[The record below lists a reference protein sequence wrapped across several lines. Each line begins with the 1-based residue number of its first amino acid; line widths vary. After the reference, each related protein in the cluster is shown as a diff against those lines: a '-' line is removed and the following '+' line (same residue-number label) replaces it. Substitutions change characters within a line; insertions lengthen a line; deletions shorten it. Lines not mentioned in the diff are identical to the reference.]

1 MGGRTCSVLACAL
14 ANLGVGMFIGHF
26 GVAFGSKKIVPRVS
40 LGTLILAAQ
49 LLDLVWPVL
58 LLLGIEHVRID
69 PGNTAYTPLEFYDY
83 PVTHSLLL
91 VLLWSLL
98 FGGIY
103 YGIKRQ
109 PRGAILVGC
118 AVFSHWVLDFFTHRP
133 DLPVFPWGQTY
144 AGLGLWN
151 SVPATII
158 VEWTI
163 FIAGIILYATTTR
176 PLDRTGRYAF
186 WGLVA
191 FLVLSAIASMTSP
204 PPPDVNAIAYTS
216 LLLWLLVPWGYWI
229 DRHRQ
234 AVLAP
239 KGNPLPNT

>member
-1 MGGRTCSVLACAL
+1 
-14 ANLGVGMFIGHF
+14 MFIGHF
-26 GVAFGSKKIVPRVS
+26 GVAFGSKKIDPTVS

-49 LLDLVWPVL
+49 LLDLVWPLL
-58 LLLGIEHVRID
+58 LLLGAEHVRID

-83 PVTHSLLL
+83 PITHSLLL

-98 FGGIY
+98 FGGLY
-103 YGIKRQ
+103 YAIKRRT
-109 PRGAILVGC
+109 RGALVVGC
-118 AVFSHWVLDFFTHRP
+118 AVLSHWVLDFLTHRA
-133 DLPVFPWGQTY
+133 DLPIFPWGQSY

-151 SVPATII
+151 SVPATVL

-163 FIAGIILYATTTR
+163 FIAGVLLYAAATR

-191 FLVLSAIASMTSP
+191 FLVLTAVASMGSVP
-204 PPPDVNAIAYTS
+204 PNVNVIAYTS

-234 AVLAP
+234 PITRQQTIVQKA
-239 KGNPLPNT
+239 